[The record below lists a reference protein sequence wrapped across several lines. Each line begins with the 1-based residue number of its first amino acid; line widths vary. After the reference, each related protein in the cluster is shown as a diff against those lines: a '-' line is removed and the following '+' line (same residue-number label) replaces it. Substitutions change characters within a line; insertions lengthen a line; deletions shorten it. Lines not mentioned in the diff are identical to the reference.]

1 MNKLIIIFFFTI
13 TALSQAQSSA
23 EEINN
28 LENNKK
34 LLVDK
39 VGALNDSIKKIAIKI
54 NYLKSKEISQQFK
67 DSIIIAVVRKGGK
80 MRQKPQPVETVILTF
95 EQDTNVNILDY
106 YDGYFGVCENNVCG
120 YISDVWIILTD
131 KVRQLKEIK
140 EQEKLNL
147 DKLQLEINTKNN
159 EIEFAKIEKERIKK
173 YGKVVYAKLEKGL
186 IWIGMT
192 DEMALISLGWPK
204 TTNRTVTSYGTR
216 EQWVYGSNY
225 YYFENGIMTAYQD

>member
-1 MNKLIIIFFFTI
+1 MKAVHDYIIQINEKFKDHI
-13 TALSQAQSSA
+13 TLKSG
-23 EEINN
+23 
-28 LENNKK
+28 KK

-159 EIEFAKIEKERIKK
+159 EIEVVRVLHERMDIKNRIIE
-173 YGKVVYAKLEKGL
+173 
-186 IWIGMT
+186 
-192 DEMALISLGWPK
+192 
-204 TTNRTVTSYGTR
+204 
-216 EQWVYGSNY
+216 
-225 YYFENGIMTAYQD
+225 